1 MAAAIVNFL
10 DYKDIIIGLD
20 EDLLKMGESTQH
32 DFFHCSCFFK
42 HKNSEVIT
50 WVWEN
55 GGSSLERCKIFKR
68 GLVI

>member
-20 EDLLKMGESTQH
+20 EELLKMEKSIQH
-32 DFFHCSCFFK
+32 DFFHCSCFIK
-42 HKNSEVIT
+42 HKNYEIIT

-55 GGSSLERCKIFKR
+55 SVSSPERCKIFKR